1 MCRDFGLLCPTVG
14 NLFTQLS
21 PSATKQHTLNSEV
34 QWQLKNIHT
43 SIHPIYNIHS
53 FRFRWD
59 SYLRLLSD
67 SGFSQ
72 SKLVCTA
79 LWVPLLS
86 KIKITTSISHAV
98 ALCDMILHTRPHS
111 HTRSSSSFTIN
122 HYSKH
127 KLVYTAASP
136 LGHMQKTN
144 SLYIMYMW
152 PIKYLLLLSLQRVAP
167 SK

>member
-1 MCRDFGLLCPTVG
+1 MFAGALIDILIFLKVGWSEPPKKCSLIPIFSPMCRDFRLLCPTVG

-43 SIHPIYNIHS
+43 NIQPMYNIHS
-53 FRFRWD
+53 FRFHWD

-67 SGFSQ
+67 GGFSQ

-79 LWVPLLS
+79 LWVPLFS

-111 HTRSSSSFTIN
+111 HIHT
-122 HYSKH
+122 H
-127 KLVYTAASP
+127 AAA
-136 LGHMQKTN
+136 H
-144 SLYIMYMW
+144 
-152 PIKYLLLLSLQRVAP
+152 LLLLTTTASIN
-167 SK
+167 